1 MKKIIIVLLLFIP
14 MLTSCKKEDVGE
26 IYSLDYAYENNLIS
40 DAEILQIAYTYNST
54 HYDGE
59 VDYGENF
66 VPQEVN
72 TDRSS
77 LDDDIVRKIKQAYY
91 NEYPYGEEKENVE
104 VIFTDFYG
112 KYNDYYV
119 VELYYRNNDSIC
131 GESGDDKNFSVGLAT
146 FYGEPNILVYKK

>member
-1 MKKIIIVLLLFIP
+1 MKKFIIVLLLLIP
-14 MLTSCKKEDVGE
+14 ILTSCKKEDVGE

-77 LDDDIVRKIKQAYY
+77 LDADIVRKMEQAYY
-91 NEYPYGEEKENVE
+91 DEYTGEDKKKIE
-104 VIFTDFYG
+104 IYFAGFYG

-119 VELYYRNNDSIC
+119 VQLYYTIPNIC
-131 GESGDDKNFSVGLAT
+131 GEPAYRETYKIGPAT
-146 FYGEPNILVYKK
+146 FHRYSSLKVYKE